1 MESTTAEGHV
11 ISGLPNHV
19 DKVMQVHL
27 RNMEY
32 FKKILLGAINLQEAK
47 I

>member
-1 MESTTAEGHV
+1 MDSTTAEGHV

-27 RNMEY
+27 PNMESFIEIY
-32 FKKILLGAINLQEAK
+32 Y
-47 I
+47 